1 MRLLPLIAAFALSLS
16 TFSCQELSFADKH
29 SSASARA
36 VLAAGDSLREGK
48 TMDQDAWERLFETDG
63 YAKYLASNRSGALRA
78 MIQEAVLVAFSPDRH
93 AEADSLLRLTPDAN
107 DYQALMSKNFCEL
120 AARQEDAVRFLTE
133 TDFPAL
139 LDRANRLVKEH
150 LPRRVSFGKV
160 PLNDLH
166 LICTIPDA
174 SVRDHSVL
182 LDLNLAMD
190 MTEDEIV
197 RMLAHEFFHNYR
209 EIALPEGPA
218 DSFWRIFNSFEDE
231 GCADLIDKGDHPE
244 TMYAR
249 VGASFEALF
258 LDEYRN
264 ASRTLR
270 KLDSLLVLHQPSPAG
285 GRYDDVDGLLLFN
298 GPPTGYHMTRL
309 IREAG
314 LEQNLIQVFNSPA
327 SFAELYNK
335 AAAWKNARGGNEYV
349 LSAEMLDHLNSAEDW
364 PR

>member
-1 MRLLPLIAAFALSLS
+1 MSRRILIPVLSLS
-16 TFSCQELSFADKH
+16 LLAFSCQEASFADKY
-29 SSASARA
+29 SADSARG
-36 VLAAGDSLREGK
+36 VLAAGAALREGK
-48 TMDQDAWERLFETDG
+48 TLDQDAWDRLFGTSG
-63 YAKYLASNRSGALRA
+63 YEKYLATNRSDALRA
-78 MIQEAVLVAFSPDRH
+78 MIREAVLVAFSPDRRT
-93 AEADSLLRLTPDAN
+93 ETENLLRLTPDAG
-107 DYQALMSKNFCEL
+107 DYQALMSQNICAL
-120 AARQEDAVRFLTE
+120 AARQEEAVRFLTE

-139 LDRANRLVKEH
+139 LERAHRLVLQH
-150 LPRRVSFGKV
+150 LPRRIGGKV

-182 LDLNLAMD
+182 LDLNLALD
-190 MTEDEIV
+190 MAEDEIV

-209 EIALPEGPA
+209 EVAAPNWPT
-218 DSFWRIFNSFEDE
+218 DPFWKIFNSFEDE

-264 ASRTLR
+264 ASCTLR
-270 KLDSLLVLHQPSPAG
+270 KLDSLLVIYQAAPVEGSFAPV
-285 GRYDDVDGLLLFN
+285 DDLLLFN
-298 GPPTGYHMTRL
+298 GHPTGYHMTRL

-314 LEQNLIQVFNSPA
+314 LEQDLIQVFNSPA
-327 SFAELYNK
+327 CFAELYNK

-349 LSAEMLDHLNSAEDW
+349 LSEEMLDYLFSVEE
-364 PR
+364 

>member
-1 MRLLPLIAAFALSLS
+1 MSRRILIAALSLS
-16 TFSCQELSFADKH
+16 LLAVSCQEASFADKY
-29 SSASARA
+29 SAESART
-36 VLAAGDSLREGK
+36 VLAVGETLREGK
-48 TMDQDAWERLFETDG
+48 TLDQDAWDRLFETDG
-63 YAKYLASNRSGALRA
+63 YGKYLASNRSGALRA
-78 MIQEAVLVAFSPDRH
+78 MIREAILVAFSPDRR
-93 AEADSLLRLTPDAN
+93 AEADSLQRLTPDAG
-107 DYQALMSKNFCEL
+107 DYQALMSRNICTL
-120 AARQEDAVRFLTE
+120 AGRQEEAVRFLTE

-139 LDRANRLVKEH
+139 LERANRLVREH
-150 LPRRVSFGKV
+150 LPRRAGAGKV

-209 EIALPEGPA
+209 EVALPAGPE
-218 DSFWRIFNSFEDE
+218 DSFWKIFNSFEDE

-244 TMYAR
+244 AMYAR

-258 LDEYRN
+258 LDEYQN

-270 KLDSLLVLHQPSPAG
+270 KLDSLLVIYRPEPVEGSCAP
-285 GRYDDVDGLLLFN
+285 VDELLVFN
-298 GPPTGYHMTRL
+298 GHPTGYHMTRL

-314 LEQNLIQVFNSPA
+314 LEQDLIQVFNSPA
-327 SFAELYNK
+327 CFAELYNK
-335 AAAWKNARGGNEYV
+335 AAAWKNARGGDEYV
-349 LSAEMLDHLNSAEDW
+349 LSEEMLDYLYAVEE
-364 PR
+364 

>member
-209 EIALPEGPA
+209 EVAVPHWLTDP
-218 DSFWRIFNSFEDE
+218 FWKIFNSFEDE

-258 LDEYRN
+258 LDEYQN
-264 ASRTLR
+264 ASRTLQ
-270 KLDSLLVLHQPSPAG
+270 KLDSLLVIYRTDPAEG
-285 GRYDDVDGLLLFN
+285 SYAPVDDLLLFN
-298 GPPTGYHMTRL
+298 GHPTGYHMTRL

-314 LEQNLIQVFNSPA
+314 LEGELIQVFDRPA
-327 SFAELYNK
+327 CFAELYNK
-335 AAAWKNARGGNEYV
+335 AAAWKNARGGDEYV
-349 LSAEMLDHLNSAEDW
+349 LSEEMLDYLYAVEE
-364 PR
+364 

>member
-16 TFSCQELSFADKH
+16 TISCQELSFADKH

-139 LDRANRLVKEH
+139 LDRANHLVKEH

-209 EIALPEGPA
+209 EMAVPHWLTDP
-218 DSFWRIFNSFEDE
+218 FWKIFNSFEDE

-258 LDEYRN
+258 LDEYQN
-264 ASRTLR
+264 TSRTLQ
-270 KLDSLLVLHQPSPAG
+270 KLDSLLVIYRADPVEGSYAPV
-285 GRYDDVDGLLLFN
+285 DDLLLFN
-298 GPPTGYHMTRL
+298 GHPTGYHMTRL

-314 LEQNLIQVFNSPA
+314 LEGELIQVFDRPA
-327 SFAELYNK
+327 CFAELYNK
-335 AAAWKNARGGNEYV
+335 AAAWKNARGGDEYV
-349 LSAEMLDHLNSAEDW
+349 LSEEMLDYLYAVEE
-364 PR
+364 